1 MSELDYKNIYQI
13 NNTDI
18 QKEFLRYFSFWPYF
32 LVFLI
37 ICLTIANLYLRYE
50 PAIFESSS
58 RIEIIDKAQDSE
70 MALPTAMTVFNRSM
84 INLENDFIYLENM
97 VDSLSY
103 QDSLKS
109 VMITILEEEIKLT
122 NEELT
127 WRGEQLKLTEQK
139 VKLVKPSWYENKW
152 LYFGYGA
159 TLSYAVITLINQI
172 GNISNL

>member
-1 MSELDYKNIYQI
+1 MKKILDIIFSENYEFFIRFAFGLITALILLSASLFGQTTF
-13 NNTDI
+13 TD
-18 QKEFLRYFSFWPYF
+18 E
-32 LVFLI
+32 
-37 ICLTIANLYLRYE
+37 
-50 PAIFESSS
+50 
-58 RIEIIDKAQDSE
+58 EI
-70 MALPTAMTVFNRSM
+70 

-139 VKLVKPSWYENKW
+139 VKLVKPSWFENKW

-159 TLSYAVITLINQI
+159 GLGVTIIMLLNQLSDAIN
-172 GNISNL
+172 LF